1 MFNLLK
7 YELFSRRTSIVAWG
21 IGLAMFASMYIAV
34 YPSMADQMAGLA
46 QIEFY
51 KVLGIDMAS
60 FAGYIA
66 SVVVQVVPII
76 LGVYVITI
84 STGTLAGEEDN
95 GTLEL
100 IVAMPLP
107 RWQIVAMKSVA
118 LSIVLFFI
126 VLIFGMGGSLT
137 LSFIKST
144 IEVDV
149 TPSQLFVAMLGVYPV
164 MLAFFSIG
172 LFLGAFM
179 PNRRLAVSAMTVFYI
194 SSFLTKSIAGFI
206 TSLESIRYVSL
217 FSYVNTT
224 SSVFTEGIDIGNV
237 LVLLAV
243 TAVFFGLAVFTFQ
256 GRNITVGQ
264 WPWQRAQIGAQSS

>member
-7 YELFSRRTSIVAWG
+7 YELFSRLTSIVAWG
-21 IGLAMFASMYIAV
+21 VGLAMFASMYIGV

-126 VLIFGMGGSLT
+126 VLIFGIGGSLT
-137 LSFIKST
+137 LSYIKST

-149 TPSQLFVAMLGVYPV
+149 TPIQLFVAMLGVYPA

-172 LFLGAFM
+172 LFLGTFM
-179 PNRRLAVSAMTVFYI
+179 PNRRLAVSVMTVFYI
-194 SSFLTKSIAGFI
+194 GSFLTKSIAGFI
-206 TSLESIRYVSL
+206 TSLESIRYLSL

-243 TAVFFGLAVFTFQ
+243 AAVFFGLAVFTFQ

-264 WPWQRAQIGAQSS
+264 WPWQRAQMGAD